1 MNERK
6 TRLYVGIFCVLVF
19 VLLAGC
25 RTTGSTTLSALTDH
39 QAGTAVA
46 AERIVEE
53 SAGIVADLKAIEPT
67 AGSLEPVIR
76 AVRVKAEKL
85 ETSAVAL
92 TESLAVERE
101 ITTEAREAVAETEE
115 KADRYER
122 QRNTLGGIF
131 AGMILILVAI
141 GAVFFVKKR
150 GFL

>member
-25 RTTGSTTLSALTDH
+25 RTTGSTTLSALANH
-39 QAGTAVA
+39 QADTAVA

-53 SAGIVADLKAIEPT
+53 SAGIATDLRAIESI

-92 TESLAVERE
+92 KESLTVERE

-141 GAVFFVKKR
+141 GVVFFVKKR